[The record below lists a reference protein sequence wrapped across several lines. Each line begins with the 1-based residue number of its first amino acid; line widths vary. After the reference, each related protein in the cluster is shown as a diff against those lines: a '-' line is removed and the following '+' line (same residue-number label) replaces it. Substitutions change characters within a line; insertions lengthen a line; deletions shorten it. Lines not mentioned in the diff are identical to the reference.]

1 MKINFLTMLSTEKQN
16 YLLDHLKP
24 YLHWNRYGTFI
35 KLKIDKHKLT
45 CVFCLQ
51 MRADL
56 IPAIVVL
63 LQKQWRGTICR
74 AKFKKMKAAYF
85 IIKFYRRYKIRT
97 YIKSVLEA
105 HRLAIIHLK
114 F

>member
-1 MKINFLTMLSTEKQN
+1 MLNMEKQN
-16 YLLDHLKP
+16 YLLGHLKH
-24 YLHWNRYGTFI
+24 YLHWKRYVKTFNF
-35 KLKIDKHKLT
+35 KINIHNLI
-45 CVFCLQ
+45 VIIYLQ

-63 LQKQWRGTICR
+63 LQKQWRGAICR
-74 AKFKKMKAAYF
+74 QKFKKMKAAYF
-85 IIKFYRRYKIRT
+85 IIKFYRRYKICT

-105 HRLAIIHLK
+105 HRLTIY